1 MSQILKN
8 LGIKEISMGSCVGGN
23 EWVDNGSSNYI
34 ESFNPTNGDLLG
46 KVQLCNE
53 NDYEKIIEASNQA
66 FIEWRMVPAPI
77 RGQLILEMANELRNK
92 KDDLGNL
99 V

>member
-8 LGIKEISMGSCVGGN
+8 LGIKEISMGSCVGGDTL
-23 EWVDNGSSNYI
+23 VDNGSSNYI

-53 NDYEKIIEASNQA
+53 DDYEKKY
-66 FIEWRMVPAPI
+66 I
-77 RGQLILEMANELRNK
+77 RTKTWVSRNA
-92 KDDLGNL
+92 
-99 V
+99 